1 MTIKLKLIILIA
13 VPLCGLV
20 LLGVPAF
27 SARNTIASQMSSIEE
42 LASLAVRI
50 SAFVHESQK
59 ERGFTAGFLG
69 SKGQKFRQEL
79 NAQRQQ
85 TNAKK
90 AELVEFLASFDP
102 KPYGSVFGSSLSQA
116 RDMMGRIDATR
127 QQVPALSIPAPEA
140 IGYYT
145 SMNAAFLG
153 TTSTM
158 VQQSSD
164 AELSVMISAYVS
176 FLQAKERA
184 GIERAVLAGT
194 FAANAFAPGN
204 HEKFLS
210 LVAAQ
215 DTYLA
220 TFKSLAT
227 PENTAFFDS
236 KMQNSVVKEVER
248 FREIANAKATTG
260 DFGVDAALWFRT
272 STQRINILKD
282 VENHVA
288 QTLLSRTSELHAEA
302 AVQRI
307 SIGGLTLGTLIL
319 VSFGGAFTI
328 RSVTKPIGSMIK
340 TLEVIAGGDL
350 TKRLDQDRKDELGKL
365 AGATNTMTDS
375 LAQLIGEVSTSTT
388 EVASAATEIAA
399 SAEQMAAGLA
409 NQQEQST
416 QVSAAVEEMA
426 TSVGEVAKK
435 SAEAASVAQESGKE
449 ASRGGEI
456 VDSTIEQMRNISEQV
471 NESAQAVTRLGEK
484 GQQIGDIV
492 GVINDIADQTN
503 LLALNAAIEA
513 ARAGEHGRGFAVV
526 ADEVRKLAERT
537 TKATEEVTRSV
548 REIQD
553 ETGSAIEQIE
563 AGTERVTQGVTLA
576 TSAGEALE
584 RIVSGSSD
592 LGTMVQGIAAA
603 AEEQSAASEQI
614 ARSVEAINAI
624 TVESS
629 EGAAQSARAAAQLSE
644 QAETLQHL
652 ISRFKL

>member
-27 SARNTIASQMSSIEE
+27 TAKNTIATEMSSIEE
-42 LASLAVRI
+42 LSNLAVRI
-50 SAFVHESQK
+50 SGFVHESQK
-59 ERGFTAGFLG
+59 ERGFTAGFLS
-69 SKGQKFRQEL
+69 SKGQKFSQEL
-79 NAQRQQ
+79 SAQRQQ

-102 KPYGSVFGSSLSQA
+102 KPYGSVFGSSLTQA
-116 RDMMGRIDATR
+116 QSMMDKIEATR
-127 QQVPALSIPAPEA
+127 QQVSAMSIPTPEA

-204 HEKFLS
+204 HAKFLS
-210 LVAAQ
+210 LVTAQ
-215 DTYLA
+215 NTYLA
-220 TFKSLAT
+220 TFTSLAS
-227 PENTAFFDS
+227 PANSAFFDD
-236 KMQNSVVKEVER
+236 KMQDSSVKEVEQ
-248 FREIANAKATTG
+248 FREIANAKAATG
-260 DFGVDAALWFRT
+260 DFGVDASLWFGT
-272 STQRINILKD
+272 ITKKINILKD
-282 VENHVA
+282 VEN
-288 QTLLSRTSELHAEA
+288 QLSETLLSRAGELRAEA
-302 AVQRI
+302 ATQRI
-307 SIGGLTLGTLIL
+307 SIGGLTFGTLLL
-319 VSFGGAFTI
+319 VSLGGAFTI
-328 RSVTKPIGSMIK
+328 RSVTKPIGSMMT

-350 TKRLDQDRKDELGKL
+350 TQRLDQDRKDELGNL
-365 AGATNTMTDS
+365 AKATNTMTDS
-375 LAQLIGEVSTSTT
+375 LAQLIGEVSSATS

-399 SAEQMAAGLA
+399 SAEEMAAGLQ
-409 NQQEQST
+409 NQQEQAT

-426 TSVGEVAKK
+426 ASVGEVAKK
-435 SAEAASVAQESGKE
+435 SADAANAAQDSGE
-449 ASRGGEI
+449 QAAQGGKV
-456 VDSTIEQMRNISEQV
+456 VDSTIEQMQNISDQV
-471 NESAQAVTRLGEK
+471 NESARAVTNLGEK
-484 GQQIGDIV
+484 GQQIGEIV

-537 TKATEEVTRSV
+537 TKATEEVTSSV

-553 ETGSAIEQIE
+553 ETGSAVERIE
-563 AGTERVTQGVTLA
+563 AGTERVTQGVELA

-584 RIVSGSSD
+584 RIVSGSGN

-603 AEEQSAASEQI
+603 AEEQSSVSEQI
-614 ARSVEAINAI
+614 ARSVESINAI
-624 TVESS
+624 TAESS

-644 QAETLQHL
+644 RAEALQRL